1 VLTHATW
8 IVPAKLRCKAG
19 EHPLRRL
26 LTSNGRRRARAGL
39 VHAPVGRTSRI
50 ALEAGGASRF
60 SENGQHESSY
70 QASRLLIA
78 AKSDEKVLQLRRAE
92 DREGASYEIL
102 APMASSSPTTAASSE
117 TSTSG
122 ASSAASSGVSAF
134 IARVLDQL
142 TLSAWLPAAFLTAS
156 VAVLLQF
163 RSARSANMLNA
174 VRELTA
180 NPVQVL
186 VIIIPL
192 LVVATVVTQAFSFE
206 AIRALEGYWP
216 GRGLVSAARTLMIW
230 RHVHR
235 KKMITERRLKQSAK
249 ALRAA
254 MPEMLISGVS
264 LPIVKALEAY
274 LSGKEPPQLTSEE
287 REVVASTEW
296 RLWCNA
302 SRLAKIDYLL
312 NEENSYPDAF
322 RILPTKLG
330 NLLRAT
336 EDRLAHTEGDLQ
348 GYALRRYEMVSPQL
362 QIQHDVFRNRL
373 EMYCTLVF
381 VSASL
386 MFFALVALLGHVSTI
401 AVAITSTSF
410 AVMSVVSYLAA
421 LASAG
426 GYCFVL
432 RQMDQVSPASD
443 EE

>member
-1 VLTHATW
+1 MAEFGHRPDGPTN
-8 IVPAKLRCKAG
+8 
-19 EHPLRRL
+19 RL
-26 LTSNGRRRARAGL
+26 
-39 VHAPVGRTSRI
+39 
-50 ALEAGGASRF
+50 ALEAGDASR
-60 SENGQHESSY
+60 SNQSGRHH
-70 QASRLLIA
+70 QASRLLTA

-92 DREGASYEIL
+92 DSEGASYEIL
-102 APMASSSPTTAASSE
+102 APMASSSSATAAGSDA
-117 TSTSG
+117 STSG
-122 ASSAASSGVSAF
+122 LSSAASSGVSAF

-163 RSARSANMLNA
+163 RSARSANVLNA

-192 LVVATVVTQAFSFE
+192 LIVATVITQAFSFE

-216 GRGLVSAARTLMIW
+216 GRGLVSVARTLMIW

-235 KKMITERRLKQSAK
+235 KKMIAERRLKQSAK

-254 MPEMLISGVS
+254 MPEMLISGVP
-264 LPIVKALEAY
+264 LPVVKALEAY

-287 REVVASTEW
+287 GEVVASTEW
-296 RLWCNA
+296 RLWCDA
-302 SRLAKIDYLL
+302 SNLAKIDYLM
-312 NEENSYPDAF
+312 NEENNYPDTF

-336 EDRLAHTEGDLQ
+336 EDKLTHTEGDLQ
-348 GYALRRYEMVSPQL
+348 GYALRRYEMVSHQL

-386 MFFALVALLGHVSTI
+386 MLFTLAALLEHVSTI
-401 AVAITSTSF
+401 AVVITSASF
-410 AVMSVVSYLAA
+410 AVMSVVSYFAA

-432 RQMDQVSPASD
+432 RQMDQVSLAS
-443 EE
+443 EEK